1 MRLSMNPVLER
12 ELRVRVRSWRYVFV
26 LLGFLLLV
34 GLVAWIAYESQ
45 RSASSNSFASISAT
59 ENARI
64 GHAIFSWNLLLILM
78 LIHFT
83 IPGIVSGAIAGERQS
98 QTLVPLQ
105 VTLLKPFSIVTG
117 KIAAA
122 VAFVLLLV
130 VATIPVLA
138 IGYLI
143 GGVSVHEVVRGILG
157 VTAVTILYASVAV
170 LCSALSRTVQV
181 AAVLSYGAILLMSF
195 GSFGLYGIASAVDAR
210 TCCDPV
216 DPPDALLYGSPIVA
230 FADFLDSDR
239 DFGDSP
245 ISAFA
250 SLTDDGLRPFWVD
263 STVVLGLVCVGSV
276 AVSTRRL
283 KTPGDSEQ

>member
-1 MRLSMNPVLER
+1 MKLSMRLSMNPVLER

-45 RSASSNSFASISAT
+45 RSTDSFAVITAT

-64 GHAIFSWNLLLILM
+64 GYAIFSWNLLLILM

-105 VTLLKPFSIVTG
+105 VTLLKPLSIVTG

-143 GGVSVHEVVRGILG
+143 GGVSVQEVVRGILG
-157 VTAVTILYASVAV
+157 VTAVTILYASAAA

-181 AAVLSYGAILLMSF
+181 AAVLSYGAILFMSF
-195 GSFGLYGIASAVDAR
+195 GSFGLLWHRG
-210 TCCDPV
+210 C
-216 DPPDALLYGSPIVA
+216 
-230 FADFLDSDR
+230 
-239 DFGDSP
+239 
-245 ISAFA
+245 
-250 SLTDDGLRPFWVD
+250 
-263 STVVLGLVCVGSV
+263 
-276 AVSTRRL
+276 TRRQDL
-283 KTPGDSEQ
+283 L

>member
-1 MRLSMNPVLER
+1 MNPVLER

-45 RSASSNSFASISAT
+45 RSANSGSFAVITAT

-64 GHAIFSWNLLLILM
+64 GHAIFSWNLLLILI
-78 LIHFT
+78 LVHFT
-83 IPGIVSGAIAGERQS
+83 IPGLVSGAIAGERQS

-105 VTLLKPFSIVTG
+105 VTLMKPLSIVTG
-117 KIAAA
+117 KIGAA

-143 GGVSVHEVVRGILG
+143 GGVSVNEILRSIVG
-157 VTAVTILYASVAV
+157 VTAVTILYASVAL

-181 AAVLSYGAILLMSF
+181 AAVLSYGAVLLMSL
-195 GSFGLYGIASAVDAR
+195 GSFGLYGIGAVIDAR
-210 TCCDPV
+210 TCCDPIE
-216 DPPDALLYGSPIVA
+216 PPDALLYGSPVVA
-230 FADFLDSDR
+230 FADFLDTGR
-239 DFGDSP
+239 DFGNSP
-245 ISAFA
+245 IAGLA
-250 SLTDDGLRPFWVD
+250 SVTDDGGRPFWVD
-263 STVVLGLVCVGSV
+263 STVVLGLVCAGSV
-276 AVSTRRL
+276 ALSTRRL